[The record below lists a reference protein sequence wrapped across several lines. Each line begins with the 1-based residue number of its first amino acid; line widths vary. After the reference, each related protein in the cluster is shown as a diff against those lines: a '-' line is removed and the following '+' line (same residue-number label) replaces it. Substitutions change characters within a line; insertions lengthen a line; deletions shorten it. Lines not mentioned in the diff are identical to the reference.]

1 MCAKDARKNESLRI
15 GLTGGIASGKSTAI
29 RHIRDRGFPVIDS
42 DAIVH
47 DLWEKDQEMIQDIR
61 NVFGFD
67 DDTDVRSRLRDMVFS
82 DETARNRLNAIVHPK
97 VFKAIEARLGDL
109 KDRPVVFID
118 VPLLFESG
126 YDRHVDMTVL
136 VDIRPEIQKERLMTR
151 DGIGAEEADR
161 RIGAQMPMTEK
172 RLLADV
178 RITNNEDIQALH
190 DAIDTF
196 LDEVTG

>member
-47 DLWEKDQEMIQDIR
+47 DLWDKDQEMIQDIR
-61 NVFGFD
+61 KTFGFD
-67 DDTDVRSRLRDMVFS
+67 DDTDVRQAVRDLVFTDS
-82 DETARNRLNAIVHPK
+82 QARNRLNAIVHPK
-97 VFKAIEARLGDL
+97 VFEAIEARLGDL
-109 KDRPVVFID
+109 RDRPVVFID

-136 VDIRPEIQKERLMTR
+136 IDISPEIQKTRLMTR
-151 DGIGAEEADR
+151 DGIGPDEADR
-161 RIGAQMPMTEK
+161 RIGAQMSMTEK

-178 RITNNEDIQALH
+178 RITNNSDIEALH
-190 DAIDTF
+190 DAIDAF
-196 LDEVTG
+196 LDEVTE